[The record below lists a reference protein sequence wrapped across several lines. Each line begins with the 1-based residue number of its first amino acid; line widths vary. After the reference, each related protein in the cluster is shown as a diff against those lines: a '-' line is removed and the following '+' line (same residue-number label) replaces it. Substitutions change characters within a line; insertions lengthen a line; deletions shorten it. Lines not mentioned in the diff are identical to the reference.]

1 MRLSNRMKYIF
12 MASILAFSMAACH
25 SHNDSAHAE
34 ESEEHEH
41 EHEHGHG
48 HEHGGDEI
56 VLEPEDAARFGV
68 EVDTVRASVF
78 TETLKVS
85 GEILPSSA
93 DRGVIAAP
101 TAGIVRLASGINPGT
116 QVSAGQAIATV
127 TARNVSGG
135 DANQAAKVAL
145 DNAKRE
151 LDRVTP
157 LLADGLVTRR
167 EYNEAL
173 SAYESAKA
181 AYSPAAAS
189 GAAVS
194 PRAGVIT
201 SVNVGDGEYVETGQ
215 AIATVAANSSLTLR
229 ALVPAAQAEF
239 LPRVSG
245 AVMSFHNGQTVD
257 IAGHSGRLLSSA
269 PASAGETPGYV
280 PVYFSFSSTA
290 PVIPGSAT
298 EVYLKGAERTGVIS
312 LPIDAIV
319 EQMGQ
324 KFVFIREGDHAYHK
338 HPVSVGNSDGQRIE
352 IKSGI
357 EPGEIAVV
365 RGSTFVRLAEQATV
379 APEGHSHNH

>member
-1 MRLSNRMKYIF
+1 MRSYNHRMKYF
-12 MASILAFSMAACH
+12 FVASILALSMTACH
-25 SHNDSAHAE
+25 SHS
-34 ESEEHEH
+34 ESEHTEEAD
-41 EHEHGHG
+41 EHG
-48 HEHGGDEI
+48 HEHGADEI
-56 VLEPEDAARFGV
+56 ILEPDDAERLGV
-68 EVDTVRASVF
+68 MVDTVRTAPF

-85 GEILPSSA
+85 GEILPSST
-93 DRGVIAAP
+93 DRGVVSAP
-101 TAGIVRLASGINPGT
+101 TSGIVKLAAGINPGS
-116 QVSAGQAIATV
+116 QVSAGQSIATV
-127 TARNVSGG
+127 TARNISGG

-157 LLADGLVTRR
+157 LLADGLVTRK

-189 GAAVS
+189 GVASA

-201 SVNVGDGEYVETGQ
+201 SINVGDGEYVETGQ
-215 AIATVAANSSLTLR
+215 IIATVAANSTLTLR
-229 ALVPAAQAEF
+229 ALVPSAQAGF

-245 AVMSFHNGQTVD
+245 AVMSFHNGNTVD
-257 IAGHSGRLLSSA
+257 ITDYSGRLLSSA
-269 PASAGETPGYV
+269 PASASETPGYV
-280 PVYFSFSSTA
+280 PVYFSFSGTA
-290 PVIPGSAT
+290 PVIPGNAT
-298 EVYLKGAERTGVIS
+298 EVYLKGAERADIIS
-312 LPIDAIV
+312 LPVEALV

-324 KFVFIREGDHAYHK
+324 KFVFIREGDHAYEK
-338 HPVSVGNSDGQRIE
+338 RPVSIGNSDGKRVE

-365 RGSTFVRLAEQATV
+365 KGSTFVRLAEQATV

>member
-1 MRLSNRMKYIF
+1 MRLNNRMKYIF
-12 MASILAFSMAACH
+12 MASILACSISACH
-25 SHNDSAHAE
+25 SHSDSHSE
-34 ESEEHEH
+34 ESEEHGH
-41 EHEHGHG
+41 DHGHG
-48 HEHGGDEI
+48 HEHGADEI
-56 VLEPEDAARFGV
+56 VLEPEDAARLGV
-68 EVDTVRASVF
+68 QADTVRTAPF

-85 GEILPSSA
+85 GEILPSST
-93 DRGVIAAP
+93 DRGVISAP
-101 TAGIVRLASGINPGT
+101 TSGIVRLAAGINPGSK
-116 QVSAGQAIATV
+116 VSAGQVVASV
-127 TARNVSGG
+127 TARNISGG
-135 DANQAAKVAL
+135 DANEAAKVAL
-145 DNAKRE
+145 NNAKRE

-173 SAYESAKA
+173 AAYESAKA

-189 GAAVS
+189 GTAVS

-215 AIATVAANSSLTLR
+215 AIATVAANSTLTLR
-229 ALVPAAQAEF
+229 ALVPNAQADF

-245 AVMSFHNGQTVD
+245 AVMSFHNGAAVEISD
-257 IAGHSGRLLSSA
+257 YNGRLLSSA

-280 PVYFSFSSTA
+280 PVYFSFSGTA

-298 EVYLKGAERTGVIS
+298 EVYLKGAERADVIS
-312 LPIDAIV
+312 LPIEAIV

-324 KFVFIREGDHAYHK
+324 KFVFIREGDHEYIK
-338 HPVSVGNSDGQRIE
+338 RPVTLGNSDGYRVE

-365 RGSTFVRLAEQATV
+365 KGSTFVRLAEQATV

>member
-12 MASILAFSMAACH
+12 MASIFAISMAACH
-25 SHNDSAHAE
+25 SHNDSAHAV

-41 EHEHGHG
+41 EHEHEHG

-56 VLEPEDAARFGV
+56 VLEPADAARLGV
-68 EVDTVRASVF
+68 EVDTVRATIF

-93 DRGVIAAP
+93 DRGVVAAP
-101 TAGIVRLASGINPGT
+101 TAGIVRLSSGINPGS

-135 DANQAAKVAL
+135 DANQAAKVAM

-173 SAYESAKA
+173 AAYESAKA

-189 GAAVS
+189 GAAVA

-201 SVNVGDGEYVETGQ
+201 SINVGDGEYVETGQ

-229 ALVPAAQAEF
+229 ALVPTAQAEF

-257 IAGHSGRLLSSA
+257 VAGYSGRLLSSA

-280 PVYFSFSSTA
+280 PVYFSFSGTA

-338 HPVSVGNSDGQRIE
+338 HPVTIGNSDGQRIE

-365 RGSTFVRLAEQATV
+365 KGSTFVRLAEQATV